1 MGDVFERLE
10 GDAGEDLGRCCD
22 VGWEGGWGGVVVGGV
37 GPGVD
42 GYEAEEAEC
51 GACFGEEGGEG
62 GEAVVEGG
70 LGVGI

>member
-1 MGDVFERLE
+1 MV
-10 GDAGEDLGRCCD
+10 C
-22 VGWEGGWGGVVVGGV
+22 EGGWGVVVGGV

-62 GEAVVEGG
+62 
-70 LGVGI
+70 